1 MPQTILILAANPR
14 QDLKLGREIRD
25 LKKVV
30 ERSGKQNQFEVEIEL
45 AVRSEDLQELFLEYK
60 PWIVHFCGHGVGAE
74 GLVLGEE
81 GGEQLVSTKAITN
94 LCRLFASHV
103 NCVLLNACDTDQQAK
118 AMVQH
123 INYVIGMS
131 QAILDD
137 AAYFFAVGFY
147 RGLGYGESV
156 ERAYELG
163 CNAIELQINSNGAGA
178 DRKLTPVDG
187 TEATALPEH
196 RKPVLYQRTRLD
208 ATPPTEPQPPTPE
221 FVAAIA
227 KEADLKR
234 YQDRTRAALDE
245 FGQVAAHPPTLTQ
258 HEYRQR
264 QVLVRK
270 VKEFWIEGFLKPS
283 LSTLNLIE
291 LGVTQRPDAVWR
303 PFAEMETVPVALD
316 ESFEQLQATSIV
328 NQIGTG
334 KTLLI
339 LGEPGAGKTVTL
351 LKLAERLV
359 AQTEQNLSLPIPIV
373 LNLSSW
379 AKQRPSIADWLVE
392 ELREKYQVPKA
403 LSQPWIAQEQLILLL
418 DGLDEVAEAHR
429 NDCVIALNQF
439 IETHGATEIVVCS
452 RVRDYE
458 HLSDRLKL
466 RSAVCIQPL
475 TTEQVNQFL
484 QNVGDSLAGL
494 RTLLQQDAEL
504 AKFAETPL
512 ILNIM
517 SLAYTGWSA
526 EQVMQQLDSS
536 QNRYQ
541 HLFDT
546 YIERVLQRRG
556 PNLPYPKDKTLHWLS
571 WLAQQVQESQTVF
584 LIEKMQPSWL
594 ENQAERREYRIGIFL
609 IGGLGGGLQYGG
621 LACIQH
627 FNLRLILYRNGRI
640 PGTMLAFSTM
650 LPNGC

>member
-1 MPQTILILAANPR
+1 
-14 QDLKLGREIRD
+14 
-25 LKKVV
+25 
-30 ERSGKQNQFEVEIEL
+30 
-45 AVRSEDLQELFLEYK
+45 
-60 PWIVHFCGHGVGAE
+60 
-74 GLVLGEE
+74 
-81 GGEQLVSTKAITN
+81 
-94 LCRLFASHV
+94 
-103 NCVLLNACDTDQQAK
+103 
-118 AMVQH
+118 
-123 INYVIGMS
+123 MS

-163 CNAIELQINSNGAGA
+163 CNAIELQINSKSAGA
-178 DRKLTPVDG
+178 DRKLTPDS
-187 TEATALPEH
+187 TEVTALPEH

-208 ATPPTEPQPPTPE
+208 ATPSTEPQSPSPE
-221 FVAAIA
+221 FVAAIT

-234 YQDRTRAALDE
+234 YQDQTRAALDK

-291 LGVTQRPDAVWR
+291 LGVTQRPDAVQR

-316 ESFEQLQATSIV
+316 QSFEQLQATSIV

-359 AQTEQNLSLPIPIV
+359 VQTEQNLSLSIPIV

-403 LSQPWIAQEQLILLL
+403 LSKPWIAQEQLILLL

-429 NDCVIALNQF
+429 NDCVVALNQF

-458 HLSDRLKL
+458 KLSDRLKL
-466 RSAVCIQPL
+466 RSAICIQPL
-475 TTEQVNQFL
+475 TTEQVDQFL
-484 QNVGDSLAGL
+484 QNAGDSLAGL

-517 SLAYTGWSA
+517 SLAYAGWSA

-571 WLAQQVQESQTVF
+571 WLAQRMVQESQTVF

-594 ENQAERREYRIGIFL
+594 QSRAERREYRIRNFLIVGLIVGLIFGLIAGLIAGLIFGLFWGLIFGL
-609 IGGLGGGLQYGG
+609 IGGLSSTEVEHRTTPNQGIRNSAKNGLSFGLSFGLIGGLILGLSGGLVGGLQYGG

-627 FNLRLILYRNGRI
+627 FNLRLILYRKGRI
-640 PGTMLAFSTM
+640 PWNHARFLDYAAERLLMKKVGGGYVFVHRMLMEHLAQREAIRSESNV
-650 LPNGC
+650 PK